1 VRCRPR
7 PGCIRPGFAGSG
19 CAGLALVALLG
30 GCGAIARGPDLVSA
44 QTPPGTGIV
53 NAASQP
59 QPPNSL
65 PPGAAVSGPGP
76 GATQRSY
83 LTLTF
88 GR

>member
-1 VRCRPR
+1 MPRR
-7 PGCIRPGFAGSG
+7 PGPG
-19 CAGLALVALLG
+19 CAGLALMALLA
-30 GCGAIARGPDLVSA
+30 GCGAIERGPDLVSA

-76 GATQRSY
+76 GATQRGY